1 MKPLKTKLI
10 VRVNEEEFRRELG
23 EFLET
28 DIEGSVQYRTATN
41 ANGHV
46 VHSAL
51 VIYVEIPKEGE
62 DVES

>member
-1 MKPLKTKLI
+1 MKQLKTKLI
-10 VRVNEEEFRRELG
+10 TKVNEEEFRRLLE

-51 VIYVEIPKEGE
+51 VIYAEIPKEEE
-62 DVES
+62 DERS